1 MANLFPRFQTPK
13 SGGIEFVNQPGAA
26 NFRALRVDVGDQ
38 HLYWQPTYQNILRVE
53 GAFGEFFPQAEFF
66 DNGNRVLF
74 TKHIEGVEVLCKT
87 RALRSGERIPRR
99 EWVRFLA
106 TWQSFK
112 LLADRSGIPDDFRNF
127 IIKFGPPSVERYP
140 AAYRIY
146 RKHWYSRPRL
156 FILWGLEPVGGAD
169 FIGLSPEQ
177 AISEV
182 DARVETDR
190 EEASSQVFLW
200 LKALACFLL
209 ACVLLLFVVW
219 LCLPRPVVDFELNAQ
234 ATQSTKPINK
244 TGFDQDWVWGQT
256 AYGWIFDRGQPAT
269 SNEKEPQVLWDQPGM
284 RDATLQVTQSTLWGF
299 LYKTEAKSK
308 SILVKEAPKPP
319 MFKPTPVDPVPNPTS
334 VDPLPIPVPV
344 EPTPDKP
351 TPDKPIPDPT
361 PVEPTPVNP
370 VPDPNP
376 VRPVPIPTPLPG
388 KEQSKGDN
396 EKSNKSE
403 ENGKGTMKGS
413 EPQQGGQGGA
423 EKPPEP
429 ATPRTIKPIDDLR
442 NRVLNAPQIA
452 VTRETVTEDGKSQE
466 LEFIASAS
474 AGTRIDKVS
483 IDGEDVVVSPDG
495 RFRKLLVSGKH
506 DIRVDY
512 SSPSQ
517 NIHESVNIPL
527 TVDADKVVKPNN
539 RLGPPTKVPNEGQGA
554 PVEPAP
560 VPEQKPSTADSKDKK
575 LA

>member
-1 MANLFPRFQTPK
+1 MPNLFPRFQTTQ
-13 SGGIEFVNQPGAA
+13 SGGILFVNQPSSAS
-26 NFRALRVDVGDQ
+26 FRALRVDVGDQ

-74 TKHIEGVEVLCKT
+74 TKHIEGIEVLSKT
-87 RALRSGERIPRR
+87 FPLRSGERIPRR

-112 LLADRSGIPDDFRNF
+112 LLADRNGIPDDFRNF

-146 RKHWYSRPRL
+146 RPHWYSRPRL

-169 FIGLSPEQ
+169 FISLSPEQ

-200 LKALACFLL
+200 LKALAYFLL

-219 LCLPRPVVDFELNAQ
+219 LCLPRPVVDFELKAPYVNEEVRP
-234 ATQSTKPINK
+234 TDRS
-244 TGFDQDWVWGQT
+244 GFDQEWVWGDT
-256 AYGWIFDRGQPAT
+256 AYAWTFDQGQPQN
-269 SNEKEPQVLWDQPGM
+269 SSDPQPTVSWAEEGPH
-284 RDATLQVTQSTLWGF
+284 DATLQVTQSTLWGF
-299 LYKTEAKSK
+299 LYKTEGRSRR
-308 SILVKEAPKPP
+308 INV
-319 MFKPTPVDPVPNPTS
+319 KPTPVKPVPVEP
-334 VDPLPIPVPV
+334 VPVKPVPFKPVPV
-344 EPTPDKP
+344 EPTPVEP
-351 TPDKPIPDPT
+351 V

-370 VPDPNP
+370 VPNPNP
-376 VRPVPIPTPLPG
+376 VRPVPNPTPLPG
-388 KEQSKGDN
+388 KEQSKEEN
-396 EKSNKSE
+396 EKPNKAE
-403 ENGKGTMKGS
+403 ETGKGTMKGS

-423 EKPPEP
+423 EKSPEP

-483 IDGEDVVVSPDG
+483 IDGVDVAVSPDG

>member
-1 MANLFPRFQTPK
+1 MPNLFPRYQTPQ
-13 SGGIEFVNQPGAA
+13 SGGILFVNQPGAA
-26 NFRALRVDVGDQ
+26 SFRALRVDVGDQ

-66 DNGNRVLF
+66 ENGNRVLF

-87 RALRSGERIPRR
+87 RALRPGERIPRR

-112 LLADRSGIPDDFRNF
+112 QLADRSGIPDDFRNF

-146 RKHWYSRPRL
+146 RPHWYSKPRL

-169 FIGLSPEQ
+169 FISLSPEQ

-190 EEASSQVFLW
+190 EEASSRVFLW
-200 LKALACFLL
+200 LKAFGLFLL
-209 ACVLLLFVVW
+209 TYFLLLFVVW
-219 LCLPRPVVDFELNAQ
+219 VCLPRPVVDFELNAQ
-234 ATQSTKPINK
+234 AMQSTKPINK

-269 SNEKEPQVLWDQPGM
+269 SNEKEPLVLWDQPGM

-308 SILVKEAPKPP
+308 SILVKEAPKP
-319 MFKPTPVDPVPNPTS
+319 
-334 VDPLPIPVPV
+334 VPV
-344 EPTPDKP
+344 EPTL
-351 TPDKPIPDPT
+351 DKPIPDPT

-370 VPDPNP
+370 VPN
-376 VRPVPIPTPLPG
+376 PTPLPG
-388 KEQSKGDN
+388 KEQSKEEN
-396 EKSNKSE
+396 EKPNKAE
-403 ENGKGTMKGS
+403 ETGKGTTKGS
-413 EPQQGGQGGA
+413 EPQQGRQGGSEKSA
-423 EKPPEP
+423 EPY
-429 ATPRTIKPIDDLR
+429 THRIIKPIDDSR
-442 NRVLNAPQIA
+442 NRVLNPPQLA
-452 VTRETVTEDGKSQE
+452 VTRETVMEDGKSQE
-466 LEFIASAS
+466 LEFIASPS

-495 RFRKLLVSGKH
+495 QFKKLLVAGKH

-539 RLGPPTKVPNEGQGA
+539 RLGPPTKVPNEGQGVPSA
-554 PVEPAP
+554 PDPTPAP
-560 VPEQKPSTADSKDKK
+560 QPQTSDKNDKK